1 MCRKCLGG
9 GDADAAEALMRGSGV
24 QGFRDSGVK
33 GLRGQGVKEYASESE
48 SCLPLTPEPL
58 NPLTPHPF
66 VRAWRDKD
74 TILRNAVAKA
84 RSRAAGTDAA
94 QWLRPAQG
102 DDAQIERL
110 VEDAFQQPDPLRRE
124 RALDRARW
132 AMVEELQGFDPM
144 HVNVALAY
152 AVKLAL
158 ALRWA
163 KLDAGRGREVF
174 DGLTRLP
181 DGLITL

>member
-1 MCRKCLGG
+1 
-9 GDADAAEALMRGSGV
+9 
-24 QGFRDSGVK
+24 K
-33 GLRGQGVKEYASESE
+33 GLRGQGVKGGEGADSEAHSLTPE
-48 SCLPLTPEPL
+48 SLLPLTPEPL
-58 NPLTPHPF
+58 NPLTPHASRNATHAF

-84 RSRAAGTDAA
+84 RSRSAGTDAA

-132 AMVEELQGFDPM
+132 ALVEELQGFDPM

-174 DGLTRLP
+174 DQLTRVP
-181 DGLITL
+181 DQFQNIEKLVERQKEMI